1 MITLN
6 NVIITQETFGDGTL
20 KCETPRTLPLG
31 NGKYDT
37 KTIMWCYDNDAELF
51 TLICL
56 VDYLRDHYP
65 QAPRKLILPYIP
77 HARQDREVSSRLFTL
92 KSFAKVINSLD
103 FIEVEYYDPHSDV
116 AKALIDRGSFVYS
129 PFMVSYKDCAVMYP
143 DAGAAKKYG
152 TVEGVENPIIG
163 NKHRNEE
170 GRIDSYELVNFIEG
184 TKKVIIR
191 DDICSY
197 GGTFV
202 AAAKELRKRGVEEI
216 VLVVTHCENA
226 ILKGEVFEYIDR
238 VFTTDSILTV
248 SHPKITIARSFR
260 KENNDNV
267 QN

>member
-6 NVIITQETFGDGTL
+6 GKLIETDTFGDGSL
-20 KCETPRTLPLG
+20 KCGVPTTYPTG

-37 KTIMWCYDNDAELF
+37 KNILWCYDNDAELF

-56 VDYLRDHYP
+56 VDYLREHYP
-65 QAPRKLILPYIP
+65 QAPRRLILPYIP

-129 PFMVSYKDCAVMYP
+129 PFMVSYKDFAVMYP

-152 TVEGVENPIIG
+152 AAEGVTNPIIG

-170 GRIDSYELVNFIEG
+170 GRIDSYELMNFVEG

-216 VLVVTHCENA
+216 ILVVTHCENA
-226 ILKGEVFEYIDR
+226 ILKGEVFDYIDH

-248 SHPKITIARSFR
+248 SHPKITIARAFR
-260 KENNDNV
+260 KENKNV